1 MRIIRRYVASQ
12 IFKSTALVFTALLLL
27 FGFFDFIQ
35 ELGDLGRG
43 DYQLYMAALYVALSL
58 PGRAYEILP
67 VAALIGTLFALAQM
81 VAHSEY
87 TVMRVSGLSVR
98 TMAITLVQIGAL
110 LSLLT
115 FLVGEFVAPASEQ
128 AAQKLRLKAITSNVI
143 AQAFRSGLWVKDD
156 TSFVNVSRVMPETVI
171 HDVKIYEFDADYRL
185 RAISLAKSGEYQR
198 ENLWRLKDVVQT
210 RFEDNRTNVS
220 RIPEAFWRSV
230 LNPSILNVL
239 MVVPEQM
246 SLLELYSYIQ
256 HLTENRQETAR
267 YEIVLWSKIIY
278 PFAVLVM
285 MVLALPF
292 AYFQVREGGVGA
304 KIFTGIML
312 GLGFHL
318 SNRLFGHLGLLNAWP
333 PLFSAIVPTL
343 LFLSAAVW
351 MMWKVE
357 KR

>member
-1 MRIIRRYVASQ
+1 MRTIKRYVARQ
-12 IFKSTALVFTALLLL
+12 IFVSTALVFSALLLL

-43 DYQLYMAALYVALSL
+43 SYRLQLAAVYVILSL

-67 VAALIGTLFALAQM
+67 VAALIGTLFALAQL

-87 TVMRVSGLSVR
+87 TVMRVSGVSIR
-98 TMAITLVQIGAL
+98 NMAFALVQIGVAL
-110 LSLLT
+110 SIAT
-115 FLVGEFVAPASEQ
+115 FLIGEFVAPVSEQ
-128 AAQKLRLKAITSNVI
+128 AAQKLRLKATSSNVI

-156 TSFVNVSRVMPETVI
+156 TSFVNVSRIFPETVI
-171 HDVKIYEFDADYRL
+171 HDVKIYEFDSDYRL
-185 RAISLAKSGEYQR
+185 RAISRAKSGEYQR
-198 ENLWRLKDVVQT
+198 DNLWRLQEVVQT
-210 RFEDNRTNVS
+210 RFEENRTTVS
-220 RIPEAFWRSV
+220 RIPEAYWRSV
-230 LNPSILNVL
+230 LNPGVLNVL

-246 SLLELYSYIQ
+246 SLWDLWSYIG
-256 HLTENRQETAR
+256 HLSENRQETAR
-267 YEIVLWSKIIY
+267 YQIVLWSKIIY

-292 AYFQVREGGVGA
+292 AYFQVREGGVSG

-333 PLFSAIVPTL
+333 PLFTAIFPTL
-343 LFLSAAVW
+343 AFLAAAVW
-351 MMWKVE
+351 MMRRVE
-357 KR
+357 RR

>member
-1 MRIIRRYVASQ
+1 MRTLRRYIASQ
-12 IFKSTALVFTALLLL
+12 IFWSTALVFAALLLL

-43 DYQLYMAALYVALSL
+43 SYRLQLAAVYVVLSL

-87 TVMRVSGLSVR
+87 TVMRVSGVSIR
-98 TMAITLVQIGAL
+98 SMALTLMQIGVAL
-110 LSLLT
+110 SIIT
-115 FLVGEFVAPASEQ
+115 FLLGEFVAPASEQ
-128 AAQKLRLKAITSNVI
+128 AAQKLRLKATSSNVI
-143 AQAFRSGLWVKDD
+143 AQSFRSGLWMKDD
-156 TSFVNVSRVMPETVI
+156 TSFINVARIFPETVI
-171 HDVKIYEFDADYRL
+171 HDVKIYEFDSDYRL
-185 RAISLAKSGEYQR
+185 RAISRAKSGEFQR
-198 ENLWRLKDVVQT
+198 ENLWRLLDVVQT
-210 RFEDNRTNVS
+210 RFEEDRATVS
-220 RIPEAFWRSV
+220 RIPEAYWRSV
-230 LNPSILNVL
+230 LDPGVLNVL

-246 SLLELYSYIQ
+246 SLWDLWSYIG
-256 HLTENRQETAR
+256 HLSDNRQETAR
-267 YEIVLWSKIIY
+267 YQIVLWSKIIY

-292 AYFQVREGGVGA
+292 AYFQVREGGVSG

-333 PLFSAIVPTL
+333 PLFTALFPTL
-343 LFLSAAVW
+343 AFLGAAVW
-351 MMWKVE
+351 MMWRVE
-357 KR
+357 RR

>member
-1 MRIIRRYVASQ
+1 V
-12 IFKSTALVFTALLLL
+12 
-27 FGFFDFIQ
+27 
-35 ELGDLGRG
+35 
-43 DYQLYMAALYVALSL
+43 
-58 PGRAYEILP
+58 
-67 VAALIGTLFALAQM
+67 
-81 VAHSEY
+81 
-87 TVMRVSGLSVR
+87 
-98 TMAITLVQIGAL
+98 
-110 LSLLT
+110 LT

-128 AAQKLRLKAITSNVI
+128 AAQKLRLKATTSNVI
-143 AQAFRSGLWVKDD
+143 AQSFRSGLWVKDD

-230 LNPSILNVL
+230 LDPSILTVL

-246 SLLELYSYIQ
+246 SLLELYSYIR
-256 HLTENRQETAR
+256 HLSDNRQETAR
-267 YEIVLWSKIIY
+267 YEIVLWSKIVY

-292 AYFQVREGGVGA
+292 AYFQVREGGVSA

-333 PLFSAIVPTL
+333 PLLSAIVPTL
-343 LFLSAAVW
+343 AFLGAAMW

>member
-1 MRIIRRYVASQ
+1 MKTIRRYVAVQ
-12 IFKSTALVFTALLLL
+12 IFWSTALVFAALLLL

-35 ELGDLGRG
+35 ELGDVGRG
-43 DYQLYMAALYVALSL
+43 NYRLTLAALYVVLSL

-87 TVMRVSGLSVR
+87 TVMRVSGVSIKS
-98 TMAITLVQIGAL
+98 MAIALVQIGVAL
-110 LSLLT
+110 SILT
-115 FLVGEFVAPASEQ
+115 FLIGEFVAPASEQ
-128 AAQKLRLKAITSNVI
+128 AAQKLRLKATSSTVV

-156 TSFVNVSRVMPETVI
+156 TNFVNVARIMPETVI
-171 HDVKIYEFDADYRL
+171 HEVNIYEFDADYRL
-185 RAISLAKSGEYQR
+185 RAISRAKSGEYQR

-210 RFEDNRTNVS
+210 RFEENRTTVS
-220 RIPEAFWRSV
+220 RIPEAYWRSV

-246 SLLELYSYIQ
+246 SLLDLVSYIE
-256 HLTENRQETAR
+256 HLSENRQETSR
-267 YEIVLWSKIIY
+267 YEIVLWQKIIY

-292 AYFQVREGGVGA
+292 AYFQVREGGVSS

-318 SNRLFGHLGLLNAWP
+318 ANRLFGHLGLLNAWP
-333 PLFSAIVPTL
+333 ALFSAIFPTL
-343 LFLSAAVW
+343 AFLAAAVV
-351 MMWKVE
+351 MMWRVE
-357 KR
+357 RR